1 MKETILYLD
10 DNGVTIKATE
20 EAKVGIECELNG
32 NNYKIV
38 SEDQL
43 REMITNGDDLSSVVT
58 TKVTSMDDLFRSKEF
73 VKGDISSWDVSNV
86 TDMNYMFSDAKNF
99 NQDIS
104 SWDVSNVTNMSCM
117 FSDAKNFNQD
127 ISSWDVSNVTDMWGM
142 FSGEFNQDISSWDV
156 SNVTNMSC
164 MFSDA
169 KNFNQDIS
177 SWDVSN
183 VTDMSRMFYD
193 AVKFNQDISSWD
205 VSNVTDMSGMF
216 SGAEKFN
223 QDISSWD
230 VSNVTNMGD
239 MFELANNF
247 NQDISSWDV
256 SNVTNMC
263 GMFFKAISFNQ
274 NLKKWKVNSVLD
286 CSWFS
291 KNADSWK
298 LIKPKFEMNATNLR
312 TKTIDEL
319 TPYNDIDFLNKS
331 DSQVSNFSKRGYYR
345 FTYLTLDLHNPTY
358 IWIDNL
364 TIPKNICEE
373 ELGSAFAESIGLEVL
388 ADDDN
393 DEGIPVGESCVYVE
407 TLMYK
412 YDKGIEQIGWI
423 EEEIMKYDIEKWWEI
438 DIIFIPI
445 EFIKTYINE
454 KNLN

>member
-1 MKETILYLD
+1 
-10 DNGVTIKATE
+10 
-20 EAKVGIECELNG
+20 
-32 NNYKIV
+32 
-38 SEDQL
+38 
-43 REMITNGDDLSSVVT
+43 
-58 TKVTSMDDLFRSKEF
+58 
-73 VKGDISSWDVSNV
+73 
-86 TDMNYMFSDAKNF
+86 
-99 NQDIS
+99 
-104 SWDVSNVTNMSCM
+104 
-117 FSDAKNFNQD
+117 
-127 ISSWDVSNVTDMWGM
+127 MWGM

-156 SNVTNMSC
+156 SNVTNMSG

-183 VTDMSRMFYD
+183 VTDMRSMFYD
-193 AVKFNQDISSWD
+193 VVKFNQDISSWD

-256 SNVTNMC
+256 SNVTNMS

-286 CSWFS
+286 YSWFS

-319 TPYNDIDFLNKS
+319 TPYKDIDFLNKS

-445 EFIKTYINE
+445 EFIKTYINDK
-454 KNLN
+454 KNKN

>member
-1 MKETILYLD
+1 MKETMLYLD
-10 DNGVTIKATE
+10 DNGITIKATE
-20 EAKVGIECELNG
+20 KAKVGMECELNG

-43 REMITNGDDLSSVVT
+43 REMITNSDDLSSVVT
-58 TKVTSMDDLFRSKEF
+58 TKVTSMYDLFRSKEF

-86 TDMNYMFSDAKNF
+86 TDMNYMFCDAKNF

-104 SWDVSNVTNMSCM
+104 SWDVSNVTDMSCM

-127 ISSWDVSNVTDMWGM
+127 ISSWDVSNVTDMR
-142 FSGEFNQDISSWDV
+142 V
-156 SNVTNMSC
+156 
-164 MFSDA
+164 
-169 KNFNQDIS
+169 
-177 SWDVSN
+177 
-183 VTDMSRMFYD
+183 MFYD
-193 AVKFNQDISSWD
+193 VVKFNQDISSWD

-256 SNVTNMC
+256 SNVTNMS

-286 CSWFS
+286 YSWFS

-319 TPYNDIDFLNKS
+319 TPYKDIDFLNKS
-331 DSQVSNFSKRGYYR
+331 DSQVRNFSKRGYDR

-445 EFIKTYINE
+445 EFIKTYINDK
-454 KNLN
+454 KNKN